1 MGFKFRKSVKIAPG
15 VKLNLNKKS
24 VGVTFGGKGAHYT
37 VNSSGKKTTS
47 MGVPGTGLYYSNTSN
62 GTSSSDDKKHD
73 MKGGNTQMKSE
84 NKKAFY
90 ESTWF
95 IILSLLLFAPLG
107 VYLMYKFAPWSKK
120 SKHIAT
126 AVFGIWFLV
135 ACVGAF
141 SPSPADETNTPA
153 PVSYESTTAE
163 IYASIAK
170 DSTDKETSSEKST
183 EKATSKPTEK
193 TTNKPTENSVE
204 KQTQKTPAKDITY
217 VLNIKTKKYHRPSC
231 SDVKNIKPENYQ
243 ESASVPNGYTPCGHC
258 KPN

>member
-1 MGFKFRKSVKIAPG
+1 MGFKFRKSFKMAPG

-24 VGVTFGGKGAHYT
+24 VGVTFGGKGVHYT

-47 MGVPGTGLYYSNTSN
+47 VGIPGTGLYYSTTSN
-62 GTSSSDDKKHD
+62 GTSSSGNKKHD

-107 VYLMYKFAPWSKK
+107 IYLMYKFSPWSKK
-120 SKHIAT
+120 SKHIAA

-141 SPSPADETNTPA
+141 SPADDTNAPA
-153 PVSYESTTAE
+153 PAPYESMTTE
-163 IYASIAK
+163 ISASMTK
-170 DSTDKETSSEKST
+170 DSTDKETSSEKAT
-183 EKATSKPTEK
+183 EKVTS
-193 TTNKPTENSVE
+193 KPTENSVE

-243 ESASVPNGYTPCGHC
+243 ESASIPDGYTPCGHC